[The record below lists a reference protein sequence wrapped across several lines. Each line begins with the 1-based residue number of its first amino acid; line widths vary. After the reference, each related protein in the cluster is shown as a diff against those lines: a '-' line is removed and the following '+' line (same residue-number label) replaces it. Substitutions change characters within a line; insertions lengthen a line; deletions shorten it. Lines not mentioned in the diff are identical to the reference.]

1 MKLSEK
7 KGGDFAPP
15 PIPEGTVKAVIV
27 DVTPLKKQQS
37 QYGEREVFRLVYQ
50 TEVENEDGGPCY
62 IWSRGY
68 TPSLNEKANFRK
80 DLKKILGRELTKA
93 ELDEFDPEVL
103 IGTGVKLIVEHEIGE
118 RDGQTYAVISF
129 LGADKKTKDNEPL
142 KPTGK
147 YTRVQDRDTQGSP
160 QSAPSAPAKAPAKDE
175 RAAWQKV
182 IVHIGKHTGKALGD
196 VDEEGVELLI
206 QKWLPSALKSN
217 KSEDA
222 LLIAAL
228 TEVQALLSPSDY

>member
-7 KGGDFAPP
+7 KGGDFVPH
-15 PIPEGTVKAVIV
+15 PITEGTVKAVIV

-62 IWSRGY
+62 IWSRAY

-93 ELDEFDPEVL
+93 ELDEFDPDVL
-103 IGTGVKLIVEHEIGE
+103 IGAGVKLIVEHEKSE

-129 LGADKKTKDNEPL
+129 LGADKDKPL

-147 YTRVQDRDTQGSP
+147 YIRVQDRDTQGSP
-160 QSAPSAPAKAPAKDE
+160 QSAPSAPTKAPAKDE

-206 QKWLPSALKSN
+206 QKWLPSALKTN

>member
-7 KGGDFAPP
+7 KGGDFVPHP
-15 PIPEGTVKAVIV
+15 VTDSKVKAVIV
-27 DVTPLKKQQS
+27 DVTPLKKTITKF
-37 QYGEREVFRLVYQ
+37 GEKETFKLIYESEVLDENGKPHLLFSTPY
-50 TEVENEDGGPCY
+50 TE
-62 IWSRGY
+62 
-68 TPSLNEKANFRK
+68 SLHEKSNFRK
-80 DLKKILGRELTKA
+80 DLYSILGRDLTAA
-93 ELDEFDPEVL
+93 ELKEFDTDVL
-103 IGTGVKLIVEHEIGE
+103 IGVGCKVIVDHREY
-118 RDGQTYAVISF
+118 DGKVYSNISKIWP
-129 LGADKKTKDNEPL
+129 DKKDKDNEPL

-147 YTRVQDRDTQGSP
+147 YIRVQDRDTQGSP
-160 QSAPSAPAKAPAKDE
+160 QSAQAAPAKAPAKDE

>member
-7 KGGDFAPP
+7 KSGDFVPH
-15 PIPEGTVKAVIV
+15 PITEGTVKGVIV

-37 QYGEREVFRLVYQ
+37 QYGERDVFRLVYQ
-50 TEVENEDGGPCY
+50 TEVENEEGGPCY

-68 TPSLNEKANFRK
+68 TPSLNEKSNFRK

-93 ELDEFDPEVL
+93 ELDEFDPDVL
-103 IGTGVKLIVEHEIGE
+103 IGVGVKLIVEHEIGE
-118 RDGQTYAVISF
+118 RDGQTYAIISF
-129 LGADKKTKDNEPL
+129 LGADKDKPL

-147 YTRVQDRDTQGSP
+147 YIRVQDRDTNGAP
-160 QSAPSAPAKAPAKDE
+160 QSAPAAPSKAPAKDD

-206 QKWLPSALKSN
+206 SKWLPQAIKSN

-228 TEVQALLSPSDY
+228 TEVQALLHPSDY

>member
-7 KGGDFAPP
+7 KSGDFVPH
-15 PIPEGTVKAVIV
+15 PITEGTVKGVIV

-37 QYGEREVFRLVYQ
+37 QYGERDVFRLVYE
-50 TEVENEDGGPCY
+50 TEVLKENGDRCHA
-62 IWSRGY
+62 WSRGY
-68 TPSLNEKANFRK
+68 TESLNEKANFRK
-80 DLKKILGRELTKA
+80 DLKKILGRELNAA
-93 ELDEFDPEVL
+93 ELAEFDTEVL
-103 IGTGVKLIVEHEIGE
+103 IGIGVKLIVEHEIGE

-129 LGADKKTKDNEPL
+129 LGADKDKPL

-147 YTRVQDRDTQGSP
+147 YIRVQDRDTNGAP
-160 QSAPSAPAKAPAKDE
+160 QSAPAAPSKAPAKDD

-206 QKWLPSALKSN
+206 SKWLPQAIKSN

-228 TEVQALLSPSDY
+228 TEVQALLHPSDY

>member
-7 KGGDFAPP
+7 KSGDFVPH
-15 PIPEGTVKAVIV
+15 PITEGTVKGVIV

-50 TEVENEDGGPCY
+50 TEVTDEEGRPCY

-93 ELDEFDPEVL
+93 ELDEFDPDVL
-103 IGTGVKLIVEHEIGE
+103 IGVGVKLIVEHEIGE

-129 LGADKKTKDNEPL
+129 LGADKDTPL
-142 KPTGK
+142 KPSGK
-147 YTRVQDRDTQGSP
+147 YIRVKDRDTNGAP
-160 QSAPSAPAKAPAKDE
+160 QSAPAAPSKAPTKDD

-182 IVHIGKHTGKALGD
+182 IIHIGKHTGKALGD

-206 QKWLPSALKSN
+206 SKWLPQAIKSN

-228 TEVQALLSPSDY
+228 TEVQALLHPSDY

>member
-7 KGGDFAPP
+7 KSGDFVPH
-15 PIPEGTVKAVIV
+15 PITEGTVKGVIV

-37 QYGEREVFRLVYQ
+37 QYGERDVFRLVYQ
-50 TEVENEDGGPCY
+50 TEVETEDGGPSY

-68 TPSLNEKANFRK
+68 TPSLNEKSNFRK

-93 ELDEFDPEVL
+93 ELDEFDPDVL
-103 IGTGVKLIVEHEIGE
+103 IGVGVKLIVEHEIGE

-129 LGADKKTKDNEPL
+129 LGADKDKPL

-147 YTRVQDRDTQGSP
+147 YIRVQDRDTNGAP
-160 QSAPSAPAKAPAKDE
+160 QSAPAAPSKAPAKDD

-206 QKWLPSALKSN
+206 SKWLPQAIKSN

-228 TEVQALLSPSDY
+228 TEVQALLHPSDY